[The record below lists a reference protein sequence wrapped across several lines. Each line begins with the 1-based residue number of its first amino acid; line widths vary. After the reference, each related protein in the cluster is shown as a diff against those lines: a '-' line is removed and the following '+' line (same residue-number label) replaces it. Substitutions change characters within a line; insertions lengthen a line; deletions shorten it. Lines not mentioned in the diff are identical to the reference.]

1 MGAVKGRVGEGL
13 VVELHQTVVVVIC
26 GWMRVYI
33 QLCKTVVAAR
43 TDKKFVTSLVHLAAG
58 SI

>member
-1 MGAVKGRVGEGL
+1 VGAVKGRVGEGL
-13 VVELHQTVVVVIC
+13 VVKLHQTVAVVIC
-26 GWMRVYI
+26 GWMHIHSYAN
-33 QLCKTVVAAR
+33 QLIVAAW